1 MTERIIIK
9 LSGEALAGKNSSGI
23 DPVTVEKIAKEIKKV
38 YDLGNYQIG
47 IVVGGGNIW
56 RGRQAEEIGMDRAS
70 ADYMGMLGT
79 VINALALANT
89 LEKMGVQSRTMTSM
103 SIPSVAEPYL
113 RNKAISHLNKGI
125 VTVFGGGTGNPYFS
139 TDTTAALRAAELNA
153 HLILM
158 AKNGVD
164 GVYDSDPKK
173 NADAKKYDKVTYEEL
188 INKKLGVIDSTASAM
203 CMDNDITTI
212 LFDMNVEDNI
222 LKIAQGKKVGTVI
235 TTKGE

>member
-1 MTERIIIK
+1 MAERIIIK
-9 LSGEALAGKNSSGI
+9 LSGEALAGGSSSGI
-23 DPVTVEKIAKEIKKV
+23 DPVTVEMIAKEVKKV
-38 YDLGNYQIG
+38 YDLGNFQIG

-79 VINALALANT
+79 VINALALSNT
-89 LEKMGVQSRTMTSM
+89 LIKIGIPSRTMTSM

-153 HLILM
+153 KTILM

-164 GVYDSDPKK
+164 GVYDSDPRKNKK
-173 NADAKKYDKVTYEEL
+173 AKKFHHITYQEL
-188 INKKLGVIDSTASAM
+188 INKKLEVIDSTASAM
-203 CMDNDITTI
+203 CMDNDIKTI
-212 LFDMNVEDNI
+212 VFDMNEEDNI
-222 LKIAQGKKVGTVI
+222 LLIAQGKDVGTVI
-235 TTKGE
+235 TVD